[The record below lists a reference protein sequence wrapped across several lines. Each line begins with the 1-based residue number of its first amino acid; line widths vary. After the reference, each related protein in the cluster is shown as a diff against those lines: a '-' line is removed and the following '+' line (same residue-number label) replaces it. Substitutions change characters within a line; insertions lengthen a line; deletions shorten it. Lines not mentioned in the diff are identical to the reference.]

1 MIKDRIKELRRVKG
15 SDLAAHPKNWRKHPA
30 TQKQAMESVLASV
43 GWADAVLARETP
55 DGLELIDGHLRS
67 DMSPDDE
74 IPVLILDVDEH
85 EAEMI
90 LATHDPLAAMAQAD
104 QDGLQSLLADFDD
117 SALKSLVAESEGII
131 FDDKENEI
139 EDVEPQL
146 DKLDELQEKWKCEL
160 GQIWAIGDHRLMCG
174 DSTNEAHVMQLLDG
188 SQPFLMVTDPPY
200 GVKYDPQWRQDAADA
215 GHLSY
220 VGLASNYSVGKVEN
234 DDRVNWKEAYDLF
247 AGDVA
252 YTWSPP
258 GDHVIETGSAIRD
271 SGFDLRCMIMWRKT
285 HFAISRGA
293 YHYQHEPCW
302 YAVRTGKKAEWI
314 GDRSQSTVWDIP
326 HAKNETGHGT
336 QKPLECMARPI
347 RHHKTE
353 AVYDP
358 FLGSGTT
365 MLASHQLKRR
375 CFGMEISPEY
385 CAVILQ
391 RMTDAGCTCKLE

>member
-117 SALKSLVAESEGII
+117 SALKSLVAESEGIV

>member
-30 TQKQAMESVLASV
+30 TQTQAMESVLASV

-188 SQPFLMVTDPPY
+188 SQPF
-200 GVKYDPQWRQDAADA
+200 
-215 GHLSY
+215 
-220 VGLASNYSVGKVEN
+220 
-234 DDRVNWKEAYDLF
+234 
-247 AGDVA
+247 
-252 YTWSPP
+252 
-258 GDHVIETGSAIRD
+258 
-271 SGFDLRCMIMWRKT
+271 
-285 HFAISRGA
+285 
-293 YHYQHEPCW
+293 
-302 YAVRTGKKAEWI
+302 
-314 GDRSQSTVWDIP
+314 
-326 HAKNETGHGT
+326 
-336 QKPLECMARPI
+336 
-347 RHHKTE
+347 
-353 AVYDP
+353 
-358 FLGSGTT
+358 
-365 MLASHQLKRR
+365 
-375 CFGMEISPEY
+375 
-385 CAVILQ
+385 
-391 RMTDAGCTCKLE
+391 